1 VKNGKM
7 IVFSAPS
14 GSGKTT
20 LVKHL
25 LDTFSILEFSISAT
39 SRSPRGEEIN
49 GKDYH
54 FLDTESFKKGINNNS
69 FIEHEEVYPGIYY
82 GTLKSELEK
91 IWINKKI
98 VVFDIDVVGG
108 LNIKRQFSDNTLT
121 IFIKPPNIE
130 TLEKRLLNRKTDNSD
145 NIKIRLAKAKK
156 EMTSCDKFDHIV
168 INDDLE
174 IAKLK
179 IEKIVREF
187 ILKK

>member
-1 VKNGKM
+1 M

-54 FLDTESFKKGINNNS
+54 FLDTESFKKGVNNNS

-82 GTLKSELEK
+82 GTLKSELKK

-108 LNIKRQFSDNTLT
+108 LNIKRQFSNNTLT

-145 NIKIRLAKAKK
+145 NIKIRIAKAKN
-156 EMTSCDKFDHIV
+156 EMTSCDRFDHIV